1 MSPAS
6 DEQFDRVFAAFAS
19 YNRRPRKTPEQVE
32 AERREAHRND
42 PKHRKA
48 LERRRKR
55 KRGGPK

>member
-1 MSPAS
+1 MST
-6 DEQFDRVFAAFAS
+6 DREFDRVFEALAH
-19 YNRRPRKTPEQVE
+19 YNRRPRKTAEQIE

-42 PKHRKA
+42 PRHQKA